1 MKPIILTTTIALALG
16 ACQLSNTS
24 QREVVSEWSGRDI
37 SIPENLTFQIS
48 TTDIDID
55 LDAPNFK
62 VINYVDSTGC
72 TSCRMK
78 LARWNG
84 VIDEFKALPGVDIE
98 ILTIVNTADMH
109 EILFQINQNKY
120 LHPIAIDSANI
131 FDKTNALPVEPE
143 FHTFLLNADNEVLA
157 IGNPVNNPKI
167 KDLYRNILLE
177 ESDTHIERFGALKS
191 QSLGVLSA
199 GDTAKVS
206 FPLPNADCFM
216 PHILDIIPSC
226 DCVSAS
232 VITQSNFVNNINVTF
247 VADST
252 KGSFIRHVDV
262 FYQEKEN
269 PDRLTIYGYIK

>member
-16 ACQLSNTS
+16 ACQLSNIS
-24 QREVVSEWSGRDI
+24 QREVVAEWSGREI

-55 LDAPNFK
+55 LDTPNFK

-98 ILTIVNTADMH
+98 ILTIVNTADLH
-109 EILFQINQNKY
+109 EILFQFNQNKY

-143 FHTFLLNADNEVLA
+143 YHTFLLNADNEVLA

-167 KDLYRNILLE
+167 KDLYRDILLE

-191 QSLGVLSA
+191 QSLGVLSP

-206 FPLPNADCFM
+206 FSLPNADCFI

-226 DCVSAS
+226 DCVLAS
-232 VITQSNFVNNINVTF
+232 VITQSNFVENINVTF